1 MQKEK
6 LGFFDNAKA
15 ILNEISGTWLNPD
28 KLADMLDSI
37 KSWRSYMA
45 HAIGLPTTSD
55 ISKVEN
61 LIANSQLKIQ
71 RLQSSVVN
79 LESLVSEIFR
89 ASTKPPTSPRK
100 KIATQ
105 PLAAKRAQPSKIGK
119 KSPST
124 LLEIDLKGK
133 KIR

>member
-6 LGFFDNAKA
+6 GGFFDNAKA
-15 ILNEISGTWLNPD
+15 ILNEISETWLNPD
-28 KLADMLDSI
+28 KITDMLDSI
-37 KSWRSYMA
+37 KNWHSYMA

-55 ISKVEN
+55 VSKVET

-79 LESLVSEIFR
+79 LESLVSEIFS
-89 ASTKPPTSPRK
+89 ASIKPPTSPRK
-100 KIATQ
+100 KIAAET
-105 PLAAKRAQPSKIGK
+105 LAVKRAQPSKIGK
-119 KSPST
+119 KSPAT